1 MIVSE
6 TFIVDKPYIS
16 ASVRCIEDGRGDIDR
31 MKRVVDMEVKKI
43 ALKMSEGNGIRK
55 GG

>member
-6 TFIVDKPYIS
+6 TFIIDKPYTS
-16 ASVRCIEDGRGDIDR
+16 TSVSCIEEGRGDIDR
-31 MKRVVDMEVKKI
+31 MRRVVDLEVKKI
-43 ALKMSEGNGIRK
+43 ALKMSEGNGLRK